1 MRADTASRPA
11 ARCARVVQ
19 ESLALKT
26 EGAGNAGCPMHPQ
39 PVCIG
44 SKHTVVTTVA
54 PGSPGIPARD
64 GFNGFLRALVSR
76 KSARMCERAVVPQP
90 PVAGSEPVRAR
101 RPESL
106 TGSKGQIRCLP
117 QPEQLHG
124 LRARTEQGRELD
136 DGTKRSHCR
145 RYRCCQGQ
153 GGCVHSLVVSTA
165 DVPKHRGGTAVS
177 GSRISRSPKRRLRG
191 LRLSDWTRDCAKRS
205 PIFGRS
211 SVEAAGGGA
220 PNISVW

>member
-1 MRADTASRPA
+1 MRVCVDISIPNTHRDSRYTFAPSRRDAPA
-11 ARCARVVQ
+11 VSCAMIVV
-19 ESLALKT
+19 ERT
-26 EGAGNAGCPMHPQ
+26 R
-39 PVCIG
+39 
-44 SKHTVVTTVA
+44 VTTST
-54 PGSPGIPARD
+54 PESPGIPARN
-64 GFNGFLRALVSR
+64 GFNGFLRALVSA

-136 DGTKRSHCR
+136 DGTKRSRCR
-145 RYRCCQGQ
+145 RYRRGQGQ

-177 GSRISRSPKRRLRG
+177 GSRI
-191 LRLSDWTRDCAKRS
+191 
-205 PIFGRS
+205 
-211 SVEAAGGGA
+211 
-220 PNISVW
+220 